1 MLMLLSPAKSLDMER
16 KIASDTVS
24 EPLFSSEISALAKLM
39 KSKSAAEIK
48 SLMHISDKLAEL
60 NHDRFQ
66 NFKNAPRAQALAAFD
81 GDVYSGLDAASLSA
95 KELDYAQAH
104 LRILSGLYGLL
115 RPLDLMQAYRLEM
128 GTKLQNAKGEDLYD
142 FWGDALAKQIDA
154 DADGLVINL
163 ASNEYFKA
171 ARAKAIST
179 PIISP
184 VFKERKDGQL
194 KIISFY
200 AKKARGTMARWIIQN
215 QAETPEALRDFAEDG
230 YQFDSADAKKGEL
243 LFVRG

>member
-1 MLMLLSPAKSLDMER
+1 MLMLLSPAKSLNMGR
-16 KIASDTVS
+16 IIASAKTT
-24 EPLFSSEISALAKLM
+24 EPQFTSEISELATLM

-48 SLMHISDKLAEL
+48 TLMSISDKLAEL
-60 NHDRFQ
+60 NRERFEH
-66 NFKNAPRAQALAAFD
+66 FKTAPRAQALAAFD
-81 GDVYSGLDAASLSA
+81 GDVYSGLDASSLSA
-95 KELDYAQAH
+95 KELDYAQNH

-142 FWGDALAKQIDA
+142 FWGDTLAKRIDA
-154 DADGLVINL
+154 DAGGLIINL

-215 QAETPEALRDFAEDG
+215 QAESAEALQGFAEDG
-230 YQFDSADAKKGEL
+230 YRFDSTDKAKGEL

>member
-16 KIASDTVS
+16 TIASDMMS
-24 EPLFSSEISALAKLM
+24 EPQFASEISELSELM

-48 SLMHISDKLAEL
+48 SLMGISDKLAEL
-60 NHDRFQ
+60 NRERFA
-66 NFKNAPRAQALAAFD
+66 NFKGAPQAQAIAAFD
-81 GDVYSGLDAASLSA
+81 GDVYTGLDAASLSA
-95 KELDYAQAH
+95 KDIDYAQKH

-115 RPLDLMQAYRLEM
+115 RPLDRMQAYRLEM

-142 FWGDALAKQIDA
+142 FWGDKLAKQIDA
-154 DADGLVINL
+154 DAGGLVINL

-171 ARAKAIST
+171 ARAKAISA

-215 QAETPEALRDFAEDG
+215 RAETAEALRNFAEDG
-230 YQFDSADAKKGEL
+230 YVYDSSDKKKGEL